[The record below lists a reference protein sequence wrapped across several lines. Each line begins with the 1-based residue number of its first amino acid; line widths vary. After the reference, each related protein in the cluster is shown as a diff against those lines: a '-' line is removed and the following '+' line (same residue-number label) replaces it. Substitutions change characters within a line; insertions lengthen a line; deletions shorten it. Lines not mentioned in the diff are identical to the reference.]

1 MSRQQ
6 SKRKRNS
13 EYKLEQY
20 LSSSRCKET
29 GKRQYKR
36 VEAGEKLYN
45 AMWLN
50 EQLGY
55 EERKEKNIYQC
66 PYCNAWHLT
75 SQRGTLTSLYETA
88 VRDNMK
94 EKK

>member
-6 SKRKRNS
+6 SKRKRGG
-13 EYKLEQY
+13 EYKMEQY
-20 LSSSRCKET
+20 LSTSKCKET

-36 VEAGEKLYN
+36 VEAGQKLYN

-50 EQLGY
+50 VQLGY

-66 PYCNAWHLT
+66 GFCNAWHLT
-75 SQRGTLTSLYETA
+75 SQRGTYTELYETA

-94 EKK
+94 